1 VTLAAHF
8 AAHRIMW
15 SRFILV
21 GALLM
26 ALVSEPPRYVPHWLA
41 ETVELS
47 GYVLLVAAA
56 LWRIWCLV
64 FIGGAKNNELVI
76 DGPYSVVRNPLYV
89 GTFLG
94 AIGFGLAMALP
105 WLSAGLAILF
115 AMLYPGTVAAE
126 EARLAQLYGERF
138 RSYCERVPRWIPAWS
153 KYSEPERLNITPARV
168 RDGIVDAM
176 WFLWAFAFVEMVDVL
191 REYQLL
197 TPLF

>member
-1 VTLAAHF
+1 MTLAGHF
-8 AAHRIMW
+8 ANHRLMW
-15 SRFILV
+15 SRIILI
-21 GALLM
+21 GALVL
-26 ALVSEPPRYVPHWLA
+26 ALVSEPPRYLPHWLA
-41 ETVELS
+41 EMVELG

-64 FIGGAKNNELVI
+64 FIGGAKNNELVM

-105 WLSAGLAILF
+105 YLAAALAILF
-115 AMLYPGTVAAE
+115 ALLYPGTVAAE
-126 EARLAQLYGERF
+126 EARLMQIYGERF
-138 RSYCERVPRWIPAWS
+138 RAYCARVPRWIPAWS
-153 KYSEPERLNITPARV
+153 QYHEPEKVSVTPARV

-191 REYQLL
+191 REYKILS
-197 TPLF
+197 PLF